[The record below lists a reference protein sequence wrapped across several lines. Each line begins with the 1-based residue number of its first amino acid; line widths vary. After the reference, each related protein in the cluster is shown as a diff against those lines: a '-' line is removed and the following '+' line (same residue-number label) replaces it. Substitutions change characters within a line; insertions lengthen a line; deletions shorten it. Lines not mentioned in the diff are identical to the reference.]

1 MSSHTRVTQ
10 TAEASKRNMRGE
22 KKMKTQLATI
32 FFLVIGNFWF
42 NFQTWIFQLNSAVP
56 STKQPSVKP
65 SRTKLFHSELS
76 VTVLVSESLDFS
88 PLFQVQWKFW
98 VKGGLISE
106 TFFTSAP
113 SPKKGAKSLF
123 WAYFLSVDSAQD
135 RDLAHFFGD
144 NKKLSEIKPPLVAQ
158 VSLFNLNATTLVF
171 C

>member
-10 TAEASKRNMRGE
+10 TAETPKRNMRGE

-88 PLFQVQWKFW
+88 PLFPVQCKFW

-106 TFFTSAP
+106 ITFASK
-113 SPKKGAKSLF
+113 KKGGKSLS
-123 WAYFLSVDSAQD
+123 WAYFFRWIVLRIVIWHIFWRIEPKWKTVWD
-135 RDLAHFFGD
+135 
-144 NKKLSEIKPPLVAQ
+144 
-158 VSLFNLNATTLVF
+158 
-171 C
+171 